1 MRVVLEMKQNEIG
14 KLRKSLAEATQR
26 ADILEGAEEK
36 ARVLQARCED
46 LELQLQRKN
55 EFEK

>member
-1 MRVVLEMKQNEIG
+1 MKQNEIS
-14 KLRKSLAEATQR
+14 KLRKSLGDTSQR
-26 ADILEGAEEK
+26 ADILEGAEER

-46 LELQLQRKN
+46 LELQLERKC

>member
-14 KLRKSLAEATQR
+14 KLRKSLVEVTQR

-46 LELQLQRKN
+46 LELQIQRKI

>member
-1 MRVVLEMKQNEIG
+1 MKQNEIG
-14 KLRKSLAEATQR
+14 KLRKCLAEATQR
-26 ADILEGAEEK
+26 ADILEGAEDK

-55 EFEK
+55 DLEK

>member
-1 MRVVLEMKQNEIG
+1 MKQNEIG
-14 KLRKSLAEATQR
+14 KLRKSLAEEIQR
-26 ADILEGAEEK
+26 ANFLEGADEK

>member
-1 MRVVLEMKQNEIG
+1 MKQNEIG

-26 ADILEGAEEK
+26 ADILEGAEER

-55 EFEK
+55 DFEK

>member
-14 KLRKSLAEATQR
+14 KLRKSLVETTQR

-36 ARVLQARCED
+36 ARVMQARCED
-46 LELQLQRKN
+46 LELQLQRKT